1 MIKKFKSNLSEVKK
15 RSASNFR
22 NMAVDSLLITVAL
35 IVVGILLFSNV
46 VRVITTGKANYDTF
60 LSEES
65 ALAEIREKNNR
76 LAEEYEYVNSDEFKK
91 LILRDT
97 LGVADQSENLYK
109 TKEEVQY
116 FDEEVEYFDL
126 RDVTDYSLWWQSIF
140 SI

>member
-1 MIKKFKSNLSEVKK
+1 
-15 RSASNFR
+15 
-22 NMAVDSLLITVAL
+22 MAVDSLLITVAL

-76 LAEEYEYVNSDEFKK
+76 LAEEYEYVNSDDFKK

-126 RDVTDYSLWWQSIF
+126 RDVTDYSSWWQSIF